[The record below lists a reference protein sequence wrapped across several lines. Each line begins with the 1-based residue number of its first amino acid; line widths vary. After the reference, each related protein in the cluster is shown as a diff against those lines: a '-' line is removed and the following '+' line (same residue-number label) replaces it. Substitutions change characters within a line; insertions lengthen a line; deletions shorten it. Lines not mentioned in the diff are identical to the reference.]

1 MKAKNVL
8 IIGCSV
14 AIAAYEIIKHK
25 NKIFGSPCEES
36 LQSYN
41 DFAGVTDEFSEKNIK
56 CSGHSESDRKC
67 YNCTGHEH
75 TPRRPE
81 NDKDVQKTKNEY
93 GDICERVYDSKED
106 AEKEVDGVL
115 QTIDYLTYSLDKFVD
130 SIRFNRFKVSAY
142 TDESFDGGD
151 VDQALDKYM
160 IQIHDP
166 NVNYLVYNG
175 KEWYWK
181 SVCPEVLCLSGNT
194 KKELNNSTIEGLMM
208 AIEITDEHRRW
219 AIIECTHDDGF
230 INRVIIERADDI

>member
-41 DFAGVTDEFSEKNIK
+41 NFAGVTDEFSEKNIK
-56 CSGHSESDRKC
+56 CSGHSECDRKC
-67 YNCTGHEH
+67 SDCTGHEH

-81 NDKDVQKTKNEY
+81 NDKDVQKTENEY
-93 GDICERVYDSKED
+93 GDICEKVYDSKED

-115 QTIDYLTYSLDKFVD
+115 QTVDHLTYSLDKFVD
-130 SIRFNRFKVSAY
+130 SIRFNRFKVLAY
-142 TDESFDGGD
+142 TDESFDEGD
-151 VDQALDKYM
+151 IEQVN
-160 IQIHDP
+160 DP
-166 NVNYLVYNG
+166 NTNYLVYNG

-181 SVCPEVLCLSGNT
+181 NVHPGCLCLSENT
-194 KKELNNSTIEGLMM
+194 KKALNNSTIEGLMM

-219 AIIECTHDDGF
+219 AIVECTHDDGF
-230 INRVIIERADDI
+230 INRVIIVRAGSI